1 MSSDDRN
8 KTVFRPSPLKR
19 GGAESA
25 AGMPGHQQP
34 PASGGFAPGGAWDQA
49 PAPGMP
55 GAGAVPSGGGGSGG
69 GFSPLAHDPFASG
82 SLGGSGGGGSFL
94 PASGE
99 AVIDAQNFADSV
111 PQPPQPRQ
119 DRNVIMAHAA
129 PVLAMAAAIQSGR
142 WQVSI
147 QEFHRRA
154 TDLIRTFE
162 AAIQN
167 VYPDA
172 IKQRAKYALCA
183 TIDDIAQNLPGV
195 GGGGAEWAQRNMV
208 VIFFR
213 ENIAG
218 DRFWEFVD
226 EVLRTPAQNRDLIE
240 LFHAC
245 LAAGFEGRTRAMP
258 DGHSRKAQVMA
269 SLLAALDHVRSLSQT
284 EMVTNWRGAAVPRK
298 PNNFWSLIGLAAAA
312 AAGLCFLLYL
322 VFFVTLML
330 AGQDA
335 HDRVAAIFPSEPVS
349 LTRQA
354 QALPIPPSG
363 TEARLKTFL
372 ADEISQGLV
381 TVQGNRVRTTVGTLF
396 EPASAGLV
404 AGRQAIFEKI
414 GKAIELEK
422 GPVTVEGHADS
433 DRISPTIEFADNL
446 ALSKARAETVAALV
460 RAQLSDP
467 GRVTVVGLGDTVPLA
482 SNDTAEGKAQN
493 RRVEFVVEMG
503 N

>member
-8 KTVFRPSPLKR
+8 KTVFRPSPLRR
-19 GGAESA
+19 GGGDGTQGQPPA
-25 AGMPGHQQP
+25 QP
-34 PASGGFAPGGAWDQA
+34 PASGGFTPGGTWDQA

-55 GAGAVPSGGGGSGG
+55 GAGAPMSGAGGG
-69 GFSPLAHDPFASG
+69 GFSPLGGDPFAG
-82 SLGGSGGGGSFL
+82 GVPGSGGVAGGGGG
-94 PASGE
+94 GE
-99 AVIDAQNFADSV
+99 AVLDAQTFSDSV
-111 PQPPQPRQ
+111 PQPPQPRR

-129 PVLAMAAAIQSGR
+129 PVLAMAAALQSGR

-154 TDLIRTFE
+154 TEAISAFE
-162 AAIQN
+162 AAIQP

-172 IKQRAKYALCA
+172 VKQRAKYALCA
-183 TIDDIAQNLPGV
+183 TIDDIAQNLPGMAA
-195 GGGGAEWAQRNMV
+195 GGAEWAQRNMV

-226 EVLRTPAQNRDLIE
+226 EVLRAPAQNRDLIE

-245 LAAGFEGRTRAMP
+245 LAAGFEGRTRTMP
-258 DGHSRKAQVMA
+258 DGHSRKGQVMA
-269 SLLAALDHVRSLSQT
+269 SLVAALDHVRSLSQS
-284 EMVTNWRGAAVPRK
+284 EIVTHWRGANVPRK
-298 PNNFWSLIGLAAAA
+298 PNNFWSVIGLAAAA
-312 AAGLCFLLYL
+312 AAGFCFIVFL

-330 AGQDA
+330 TGEDA
-335 HDRVAAIFPSEPVS
+335 HDRVAKLFPSEPVS

-354 QALPIPPSG
+354 QVLQVPPTG

-372 ADEISQGLV
+372 ADEIAQGLV
-381 TVQGNRVRTTVGTLF
+381 EVQGNRVRTTVGTLF
-396 EPASAGLV
+396 DPAAASLV
-404 AGRQAIFEKI
+404 AGREAIFTKI

-433 DRISPTIEFADNL
+433 DKISPTIEFADNM
-446 ALSKARAETVAALV
+446 ALSKARAETVAAIV
-460 RAQLSDP
+460 RAQLTDP
-467 GRVTVVGLGDTVPLA
+467 GRITVVGLGDTVPLA
-482 SNDTAEGKAQN
+482 SNDTAAGKAQN
-493 RRVEFVVEMG
+493 RRVEFVVELG

>member
-19 GGAESA
+19 GGGDGTQGQA
-25 AGMPGHQQP
+25 PGQP
-34 PASGGFAPGGAWDQA
+34 PAAGGFAPGGTWDQA

-55 GAGAVPSGGGGSGG
+55 GAGAAPSGAGG
-69 GFSPLAHDPFASG
+69 GFSPLGGDPFASG
-82 SLGGSGGGGSFL
+82 ALSGSGGGSFGGA
-94 PASGE
+94 PGE
-99 AVIDAQNFADSV
+99 PVLDAQSFSDSV
-111 PQPPQPRQ
+111 PQPPQPRR

-129 PVLAMAAAIQSGR
+129 PVLAMAAALQSGR
-142 WQVSI
+142 WQVSM

-154 TDLIRTFE
+154 TESISAFE
-162 AAIQN
+162 AAIQT

-172 IKQRAKYALCA
+172 VKQRAKYALCA

-226 EVLRTPAQNRDLIE
+226 EVLRNPAQNRDLIE

-258 DGHSRKAQVMA
+258 DGHSRKGQVMA
-269 SLLAALDHVRSLSQT
+269 SLVAALDHVRSLSQA
-284 EMVTNWRGAAVPRK
+284 EIVTHWRGANVPRK
-298 PNNFWSLIGLAAAA
+298 PNNFWSVIGLAAAA
-312 AAGLCFLLYL
+312 AAAFCFLVFL

-330 AGQDA
+330 TGEDA
-335 HDRVAAIFPSEPVS
+335 HDRVAKLFPSEPVA

-354 QALPIPPSG
+354 QVLQLPPTG

-372 ADEISQGLV
+372 ADEIAQGLV
-381 TVQGNRVRTTVGTLF
+381 EVQGNRVRTTVGTLF
-396 EPASAGLV
+396 EPASSGLV
-404 AGRQAIFEKI
+404 AGREAIFTKI

-433 DRISPTIEFADNL
+433 DKIKPTIEFADNL

-460 RAQLSDP
+460 RAQLTDP
-467 GRVTVVGLGDTVPLA
+467 GRITVVGLGDTVPLA
-482 SNDTAEGKAQN
+482 SNDTPEGKAQN
-493 RRVEFVVEMG
+493 RRVEFVVELG

>member
-19 GGAESA
+19 GPGEGA
-25 AGMPGHQQP
+25 PGAPGQA
-34 PASGGFAPGGAWDQA
+34 PAQGGFAPGGTWDQA
-49 PAPGMP
+49 PSPGMP
-55 GAGAVPSGGGGSGG
+55 GAGAAQSGAGG
-69 GFSPLAHDPFASG
+69 GFSPLGSDPFASG
-82 SLGGSGGGGSFL
+82 ALSGA
-94 PASGE
+94 PASGAE
-99 AVIDAQNFADSV
+99 AVLDAQAFSDSV
-111 PQPPQPRQ
+111 PQPPQPRR

-129 PVLAMAAAIQSGR
+129 PVLAMAAALQSGR
-142 WQVSI
+142 WQVSM

-154 TDLIRTFE
+154 TEAISAFE
-162 AAIQN
+162 AAIQT

-172 IKQRAKYALCA
+172 VKQRAKYALCA

-226 EVLRTPAQNRDLIE
+226 EVLRNPAQNRDLIE

-258 DGHSRKAQVMA
+258 DGHSRKGQVMA
-269 SLLAALDHVRSLSQT
+269 SLVAALEHVRSLSQS
-284 EMVTNWRGAAVPRK
+284 EIVTHWRGANVPRK
-298 PNNFWSLIGLAAAA
+298 PNNFWSVIGLAAAA
-312 AAGLCFLLYL
+312 AAGFCFIVFL

-330 AGQDA
+330 TGQDA
-335 HDRVAAIFPSEPVS
+335 HDRVAKLFPSEPVS

-354 QALPIPPSG
+354 QALQLPPTG

-372 ADEISQGLV
+372 AEEIAQGLV
-381 TVQGNRVRTTVGTLF
+381 EVQGNRVRTTVGTLF
-396 EPASAGLV
+396 EPAAASLV
-404 AGRQAIFEKI
+404 AGREAIFEKI

-433 DRISPTIEFADNL
+433 DKISPTIEFADNL

-467 GRVTVVGLGDTVPLA
+467 GRITVVGLGDTVPLA
-482 SNDTAEGKAQN
+482 SNDTPEGKAQN
-493 RRVEFVVEMG
+493 RRVEFVVELG